1 MNISEIN
8 REKYSKITIFLH
20 SIYLAFFL
28 ILQYDYSNIT
38 KGELINVKKVLIHAR
53 RSLKLVILL
62 IIAAFL
68 IVGLVAY
75 FFKPTYRVV
84 LNNEPIGYT
93 VDKGKLQAKINDY
106 IKNGDGQN
114 VAFVQVDQMP
124 EYQLCLLKRG
134 IVPNDNEIYD
144 KIKNAGTTYYRYYAI
159 LENQEEKV
167 YVSTFAEAENVV
179 NMLKEKESNN
189 MESIA
194 ISEKYEVEN
203 KEFVTEEDA
212 VAKLYVEKPKEETPQ
227 VQVAK
232 ANNIVTS
239 KKATGTVNT
248 GFNISG
254 SKVSLG
260 ISLIKPISGI
270 ITSRF
275 AESSRIRSSRHTG
288 LDISAST
295 GTPIKAASSGT
306 VTFSGRKGSYGN
318 LLVITHGNGV
328 QTYYGHCS
336 ALYASVGQT
345 VSQGQVVAAVG
356 STGNSTGPHLHLEI
370 RVKGVAY
377 NPQNYLY

>member
-1 MNISEIN
+1 M
-8 REKYSKITIFLH
+8 L
-20 SIYLAFFL
+20 
-28 ILQYDYSNIT
+28 
-38 KGELINVKKVLIHAR
+38 KKVLIHAR

-203 KEFVTEEDA
+203 KEFV
-212 VAKLYVEKPKEETPQ
+212 Q
-227 VQVAK
+227 
-232 ANNIVTS
+232 
-239 KKATGTVNT
+239 KKM
-248 GFNISG
+248 
-254 SKVSLG
+254 
-260 ISLIKPISGI
+260 
-270 ITSRF
+270 R
-275 AESSRIRSSRHTG
+275 
-288 LDISAST
+288 
-295 GTPIKAASSGT
+295 
-306 VTFSGRKGSYGN
+306 
-318 LLVITHGNGV
+318 
-328 QTYYGHCS
+328 
-336 ALYASVGQT
+336 
-345 VSQGQVVAAVG
+345 
-356 STGNSTGPHLHLEI
+356 
-370 RVKGVAY
+370 
-377 NPQNYLY
+377 